1 VVVFDLVRWI
11 VVRLLRR
18 DLPIPDREL
27 MPSGAC
33 VKECPNPSDQVVLA
47 APVVLA
53 AWVALLVLVVV
64 PAVLVAPAKAV
75 PWVARANFAEVLA
88 APAVLV
94 VLVVPSLPSTLLAC
108 ANLRKS
114 PKT

>member
-64 PAVLVAPAKAV
+64 LVAPAKAV

-94 VLVVPSLPSTLLAC
+94 VPSLPSTLLAC

>member
-1 VVVFDLVRWI
+1 MFDLVRWI

-33 VKECPNPSDQVVLA
+33 VKECPNPSDQ
-47 APVVLA
+47 VVLA

>member
-1 VVVFDLVRWI
+1 MFDLVRWI

-47 APVVLA
+47 A
-53 AWVALLVLVVV
+53 WVALLVLVVVPAVLVVV